1 MRPVLIGPIL
11 DPEAWGQNRMIRY
24 LRLLFIGLV
33 GVGLLT
39 VALANRAPVPVRLL
53 PEDLAALTGLTWAAE
68 VPLFLVIFGGIIA
81 GVLIGFVWE
90 WFREYGHRATAS
102 QKSRDVA
109 RLERELAV
117 LKDATSVPAK
127 DDVLALLE
135 KR

>member
-1 MRPVLIGPIL
+1 
-11 DPEAWGQNRMIRY
+11 MIRY
-24 LRLLFIGLV
+24 LRLIFLALV
-33 GVGLLT
+33 GIGLLT
-39 VALANRAPVPVRLL
+39 VALANRAPVQVRLL
-53 PEDLAALTGLTWAAE
+53 PDDLAALTGLTWAAE
-68 VPLFLVIFGGIIA
+68 LPLFLVIFGGIIA

-102 QKSRDVA
+102 QKSREVA

>member
-1 MRPVLIGPIL
+1 
-11 DPEAWGQNRMIRY
+11 MIRY
-24 LRLLFIGLV
+24 LRLIFLALV

-39 VALANRAPVPVRLL
+39 VALANRAPVSVRLL
-53 PEDLAALTGLTWAAE
+53 PEDLAALTGLTWRMDL
-68 VPLFLVIFGGIIA
+68 PLFLVIFAGIIL

-90 WFREYGHRATAS
+90 WFREHSHRATAS
-102 QKSRDVA
+102 QKSRDVT

-117 LKDATSVPAK
+117 LKDSTSVPAR